1 MTQYINKDALVA
13 EIESY
18 ISNYKDILARTDRN
32 DAVWVDFVS
41 NVEAKIDVLQHLLT
55 FIDTIEV
62 KEVDLEDSV
71 KGTLRQKYID
81 YTFKRHNID
90 PESREGLLI
99 YYAYM
104 HGMNQCLEQL
114 KAQNEHK
121 SCTTD
126 E

>member
-1 MTQYINKDALVA
+1 MKQYIDKSALVA

-32 DAVWVDFVS
+32 DEVWVDFVS

-62 KEVDLEDSV
+62 KKSM
-71 KGTLRQKYID
+71 
-81 YTFKRHNID
+81 
-90 PESREGLLI
+90 S
-99 YYAYM
+99 
-104 HGMNQCLEQL
+104 
-114 KAQNEHK
+114 K

-126 E
+126 EQS

>member
-1 MTQYINKDALVA
+1 MAQYINKDALVA

-32 DAVWVDFVS
+32 DTVWVDFVS

-62 KEVDLEDSV
+62 KKPMS
-71 KGTLRQKYID
+71 
-81 YTFKRHNID
+81 
-90 PESREGLLI
+90 
-99 YYAYM
+99 
-104 HGMNQCLEQL
+104 
-114 KAQNEHK
+114 K

>member
-41 NVEAKIDVLQHLLT
+41 NVEAKINVLQHLLI
-55 FIDTIEV
+55 FLDALEV
-62 KEVDLEDSV
+62 KEIDLE
-71 KGTLRQKYID
+71 KELRDFVVGDID
-81 YTFKRHNID
+81 DYD
-90 PESREGLLI
+90 VGLAKHFYEL
-99 YYAYM
+99 
-104 HGMNQCLEQL
+104 GL
-114 KAQNEHK
+114 KAAQNERK